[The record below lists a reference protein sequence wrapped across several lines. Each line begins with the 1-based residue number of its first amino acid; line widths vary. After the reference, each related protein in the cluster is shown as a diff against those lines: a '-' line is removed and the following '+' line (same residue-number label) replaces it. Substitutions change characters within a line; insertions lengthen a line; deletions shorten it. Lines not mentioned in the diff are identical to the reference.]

1 MILEYLD
8 GSLVVVIPFMVYSS
22 SLYDD
27 KFLIFV
33 DQLPATRGLLNSC
46 KEGRPMVK
54 TEKLLEQAMSR
65 ETQQGSRELEF
76 AS

>member
-1 MILEYLD
+1 LDDIGIFGWVLFLLINYL
-8 GSLVVVIPFMVYSS
+8 PPE
-22 SLYDD
+22 
-27 KFLIFV
+27 K
-33 DQLPATRGLLNSC
+33 LLNSC

-65 ETQQGSRELEF
+65 ETEQGSRELEF